1 MVDRSHPSRPGTPQG
16 ARFDAAAVF
25 NVKSIS
31 QSRCRGKK
39 PSTLL
44 DAARHNL
51 REIHPERGA
60 VNSIDPRRSKNNVIL
75 DGPAKAAE
83 IQRLADEILGQV
95 VGLRLKK
102 DHVQAIETVF
112 SVPNHFSG
120 YETYF
125 RLCLSWVEKALGLPV
140 LSALIHLDQRHP
152 HMHVLQLPV
161 RDGQHVGGSPI
172 RLKNL
177 HYLRSKF
184 FEEVAGPSGF
194 QRANAKLHGVMKRLA
209 EDAVMTE
216 ALNRGLPDLTGEFW
230 PTLADAITHDPLPL
244 IMRLGIDLEALRR
257 RHLHTSE
264 R

>member
-1 MVDRSHPSRPGTPQG
+1 MLNRQNTGGVGPRVH
-16 ARFDAAAVF
+16 ARLEAAAVF
-25 NVKSIS
+25 NVKTIS
-31 QSRCRGKK
+31 MSKCRGRK

-60 VNSIDPRRSKNNVIL
+60 VNGIDPRRSKNNVIL
-75 DGPAKAAE
+75 AGLAKAAE
-83 IQRLADEILGQV
+83 IQLLADELLGQV

-112 SVPNHFSG
+112 SVSNDFSG

-140 LSALIHLDQRHP
+140 LSASIHLDQRHP
-152 HMHVLQLPV
+152 HLHVLQLPV

-172 RLKNL
+172 RRKNL

-184 FEEVAGPSGF
+184 FDEVAGPSGF

-216 ALNRGLPDLTGEFW
+216 ALNRGLPDQTGEFW

-244 IMRLGIDLEALRR
+244 VMRLGIDLEVLRR
-257 RHLHTSE
+257 TQLHTPE